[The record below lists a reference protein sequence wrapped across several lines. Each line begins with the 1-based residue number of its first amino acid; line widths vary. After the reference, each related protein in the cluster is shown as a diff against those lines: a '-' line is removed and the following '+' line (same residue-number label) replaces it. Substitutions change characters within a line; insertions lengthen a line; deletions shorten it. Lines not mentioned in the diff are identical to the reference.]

1 MTGEI
6 MNADN
11 EIIERIVAVRKKF
24 DEIAASHSD
33 DEAFGDCVISALG
46 NNEFPSAEKVREDY
60 EKHTASERLLKI
72 GIVGAV
78 KAGKSSLLNALF
90 FDGKDILPKAARPM
104 TAALTELSYGENVSI
119 SVDFF
124 TENDIAKLKERSE
137 QYERECVKLAKT
149 LAEEKRQGWI
159 KNQKRRNPAF
169 KDEPTAAQISEW
181 GESAKS
187 DAKRKMQGNIFLA
200 GAAQQYEDIRKASKR
215 PDSANMVISAQNID
229 DIAGK
234 LEDFVGSDGAYTP
247 FTSKVSI
254 TLPLEQLKDISIVD
268 TPGFNDPVP
277 SRDER
282 ARSSLRECDVILIL
296 SPARQFLSANDKEVL
311 SKVTTKNGI
320 RELYIIQSQIDNQ
333 LFNLEIK
340 DEADGDLNKA
350 VDLIVSAL
358 NETTKKNLR
367 DINTDGVFDSLI
379 NDTSSRS
386 FPTSGICESMAD
398 SFADKASWDSGRLTV
413 WKNLTENYPDYFS
426 DGDESTSIASL
437 RRLGNIE
444 KIRSCVDSV
453 KGRKQEIFK
462 EKLSA
467 FEGKYTAAAEGAK
480 KEIIEYLESREKSVQ
495 EKNIK
500 ELEKEIATLSASYEK
515 IKPELD
521 EALMDTV
528 YDWYNDVSTDF
539 NSRLSASVSEAK
551 ESVASAEGGYTNS
564 WTTGHL
570 WWKEHHSEQITTAN
584 VTAIKNSIDD
594 YIDDYN
600 YNLPHYMETQLYRL
614 TKKVMMAVQKAWTD
628 NVPGGADSLVEIRNK
643 TRSVMASLDFNFD
656 LEYKGSSFS
665 LEKKQNGNIGDVFAF
680 LSNYGN
686 SSKLEGSRA
695 EECLS
700 QAKSFV
706 RDLNSTFRGMLTSA
720 IQIVQ
725 KRCEKCNF
733 GEQILDG
740 YKKQL
745 EKMKGDIEKPKLA
758 LENLRR
764 IKAEVENL

>member
-1 MTGEI
+1 

-137 QYERECVKLAKT
+137 QYERECAKLAKT
-149 LAEEKRQGWI
+149 LAEEKKQGWI

-169 KDEPTAAQISEW
+169 KDEPTTAQISEW
-181 GESAKS
+181 EESSKS

-200 GAAQQYEDIRKASKR
+200 GAAQQYEDIRKVSKR
-215 PDSANMVISAQNID
+215 PDSANMVINAQSID

-367 DINTDGVFDSLI
+367 DINTDGVFDTLI

-386 FPTSGICESMAD
+386 FPTSGICESMVD
-398 SFADKASWDSGRLTV
+398 SFTDKTNWDSGRVTV

-500 ELEKEIATLSASYEK
+500 ELEKEIAALSASYEK
-515 IKPELD
+515 IRPELD

-551 ESVASAEGGYTNS
+551 ESVASAEGGYTTS

-570 WWKEHHSEQITTAN
+570 WWKEHHSEQITIAN

-643 TRSVMASLDFNFD
+643 TRAVMASLDFNFD

-706 RDLNSTFRGMLTSA
+706 RDLNSTFRGMLTST

-745 EKMKGDIEKPKLA
+745 EKMKSDIEKPKLA